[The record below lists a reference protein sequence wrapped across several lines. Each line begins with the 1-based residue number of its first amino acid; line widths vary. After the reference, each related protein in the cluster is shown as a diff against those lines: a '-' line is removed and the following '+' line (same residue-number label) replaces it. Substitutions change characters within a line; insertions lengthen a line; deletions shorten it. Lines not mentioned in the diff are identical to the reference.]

1 MATKV
6 KLEWI
11 QQNRPKGVMF
21 TRGGLPAVYTMAG
34 ERGGIPSK
42 VVLEGAGRRIVKR
55 TPFQEDLDMIEERL
69 RALAERLRESYD
81 PQYADTMLEEVNA
94 GEPEVALEIL
104 LAQLDDDEVSVD
116 PELIDEMESLGRLLE
131 LSPQR
136 WEVLR
141 GSTPNNP

>member
-1 MATKV
+1 
-6 KLEWI
+6 
-11 QQNRPKGVMF
+11 
-21 TRGGLPAVYTMAG
+21 
-34 ERGGIPSK
+34 
-42 VVLEGAGRRIVKR
+42 
-55 TPFQEDLDMIEERL
+55 MIEERL

-81 PQYADTMLEEVNA
+81 PQYAETMLEEVNA

-104 LAQLDDDEVSVD
+104 LAQLDDDEVRVD

-141 GSTPNNP
+141 ESTPKNP

>member
-1 MATKV
+1 
-6 KLEWI
+6 
-11 QQNRPKGVMF
+11 
-21 TRGGLPAVYTMAG
+21 
-34 ERGGIPSK
+34 
-42 VVLEGAGRRIVKR
+42 
-55 TPFQEDLDMIEERL
+55 MIEERL

-81 PQYADTMLEEVNA
+81 PQYADAMLEEVNA

-104 LAQLDDDEVSVD
+104 LAQLDDDEVRVD

-141 GSTPNNP
+141 ENTPKNP